1 MNSRLPTSVGFG
13 EVVREPIR
21 LRLLTLLAG
30 VKEFDVRYLLLRYLL
45 LRVRSSR

>member
-1 MNSRLPTSVGFG
+1 MNSRLPTSVGFD
-13 EVVREPIR
+13 EVVREPVH

-30 VKEFDVRYLLLRYLL
+30 VKECDFRYLL